1 MLPELSPDISQ
12 VGRNICGTTL
22 IRTPLGQKN
31 VFVLYTPRTVLGE
44 GKELPLR
51 EVSSF
56 QRCPTEG
63 LFFLPVFFPF
73 LSLSSNFS
81 PCSQNLQRSGS
92 SLLSTSRDYVK
103 LQSEF
108 TLTLCP
114 SMTSSLII
122 HMT

>member
-63 LFFLPVFFPF
+63 STVGIIFSTRLFPIFVPVIKFF
-73 LSLSSNFS
+73 SLQSKSSEVGEFT
-81 PCSQNLQRSGS
+81 PVYLQR
-92 SLLSTSRDYVK
+92 LR
-103 LQSEF
+103 EAAE
-108 TLTLCP
+108 
-114 SMTSSLII
+114 
-122 HMT
+122 